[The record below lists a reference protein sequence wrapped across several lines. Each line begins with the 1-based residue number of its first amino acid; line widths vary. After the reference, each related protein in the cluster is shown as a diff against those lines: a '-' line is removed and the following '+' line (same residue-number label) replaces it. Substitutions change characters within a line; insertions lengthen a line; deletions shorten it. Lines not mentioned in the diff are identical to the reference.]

1 MIGITLI
8 GYGLVVAVVTGFEH
22 IKFLYSMF
30 LDTTSMILPMIC
42 LGLFS
47 NMGLQEVQ
55 IFGSLPFL
63 LMIFMS
69 TSFSPGAGLD
79 GVKELRFLFVRYA

>member
-22 IKFLYSMF
+22 VKFLYTMF
-30 LDTTSMILPMIC
+30 LDTMSTMLPKIC

-47 NMGLQEVQ
+47 NMGMQEVD

-63 LMIFMS
+63 LMLFMS
-69 TSFSPGAGLD
+69 TSFSPGAGLE
-79 GVKELRFLFVRYA
+79 GVKELRYLFVRYV